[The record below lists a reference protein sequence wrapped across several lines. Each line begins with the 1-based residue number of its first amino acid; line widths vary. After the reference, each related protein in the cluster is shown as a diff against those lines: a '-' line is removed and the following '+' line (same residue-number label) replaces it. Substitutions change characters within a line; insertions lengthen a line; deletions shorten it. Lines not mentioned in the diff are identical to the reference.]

1 MIPQN
6 TQRLL
11 EALGYFTRYKKLY
24 VRAFSAKK
32 MPMDVRL
39 TYDTAYRKGGSI
51 LPLSPMG
58 VIDLDTGTYTPSNGF
73 HKGQPQLNGWAY
85 LRSINSKPQGIYF
98 TVNPG
103 GQTMADITESTVL
116 FYEIDNLSKE
126 EQWAKL
132 RELEAELGC
141 KLTVVETRNSLHVY
155 LILAE
160 PITDLA
166 LWSKYQQRLIQK
178 MGSDISIHNPN
189 RVLRLPDFD
198 YWEWDEANQIPV
210 NHGAILLHQLGDRL
224 DLAAI
229 DAVLPQWETTQWS
242 PPTEK
247 PELDWS
253 GPSEFLEYWNM
264 ANIAI
269 YLPGFNARGRQ
280 GGWMT
285 AQCPHQGPGHSSNPS
300 VDSLHIS
307 PSGAPKCQAG
317 CDAKDV
323 VEAAVRHAC
332 TMGYPT
338 LEQWARSKGLWREKS
353 AAVMELPSSTAAAPP
368 ATEFPEDLMPGKQWA
383 AVELEDLPSGLPQ
396 PVVPTEGEP
405 PAGVIVSEPLV
416 PIPEADNPE
425 LAYSHPS
432 AKGDGKGTTLLGAA
446 IRSLELSEDGQSL
459 MNQYVWVM
467 NTNEF
472 FDLANQ
478 VKLKEAQMIKAYDHQ
493 YGFFK
498 KASNWVKLPQGD
510 KPRKV
515 GIIDLL
521 AAYNRQAFDYGYAPG
536 QPPLIPVKGQERFP
550 RVNLWKPAPIGQVG
564 ATAED
569 AAPWLERVYNMIPG
583 AAGDYFIQ
591 WLAHTVQQP
600 EIKCDFAPLLYTD
613 KRRSGREQ
621 LLEPIIAMFNEVNQG
636 AEIPCVS
643 FDPRYTD
650 ALIGKRFVI
659 LNEVK
664 RPGNREFSNPDHWLK
679 TLIGHT
685 ADPNKIYTRKGLSSI
700 VMPDFTNYILITNE
714 QDAVTIMEDEGRFW
728 PIETTWKGPEED
740 YAALGDF
747 YAKGGF
753 AKVWGYLHTV
763 DLSGFSPYRPNLALS
778 NFEQFCGATQ
788 EDARTLVL
796 DLLEGLH
803 DPFITHHEIKE
814 ALHQVEEA
822 QNARLLRKL
831 LANSPWRMSESTKD
845 RVTFYQ
851 GRTQIKSHLVYQKK
865 VSLTQ
870 ARELYKGS
878 ND

>member
-1 MIPQN
+1 MLSQN
-6 TQRLL
+6 AEKLL
-11 EALGYFTRYKKLY
+11 RALGYFDHYSKLY

-39 TYDTAYRKGGSI
+39 NYDTAYRKNGSI

-58 VIDLDTGTYTPSNGF
+58 TLDLRAEIFTPSNGLL
-73 HKGQPQLNGWAY
+73 KGKPQTNGWDFIAG
-85 LRSINSKPQGIYF
+85 LNCKPQGIYF

-103 GQTMADITESTVL
+103 GQNIDDITESRSL

-126 EQWAKL
+126 EQWSKL
-132 RELEAELGC
+132 RELESELGRL
-141 KLTVVETRNSLHVY
+141 LTVVETKNSLHVY
-155 LILAE
+155 LILKA
-160 PITDLA
+160 PITDLV
-166 LWSKYQQRLIQK
+166 LWTKYQQRLIQK

-198 YWEWDEANQIPV
+198 YWSWDSENQTLV
-210 NHGAILLHQLGDRL
+210 NHGPIVLHHIGEPL
-224 DLAAI
+224 DLAVI
-229 DAVLPQWETTQWS
+229 DAVLPAWETTQWS
-242 PPTEK
+242 PPTDR
-247 PELDWS
+247 PRPNYS
-253 GPSEFLEYWNM
+253 CPSEFLDYWDM
-264 ANIAI
+264 KHIAI
-269 YLPGFNARGRQ
+269 YLPGYNALGRQ
-280 GGWMT
+280 GGWAT
-285 AQCPHQGPGHSSNPS
+285 AQCPHQGPGHSGNPS
-300 VDSLHIS
+300 VDSLHIA
-307 PSGAPKCQAG
+307 PDGAFKCHAG
-317 CDAKDV
+317 CDGSDV
-323 VEAAVRHAC
+323 LEAAIRHAC

-338 LEQWARSKGLWREKS
+338 LEQWARAKGLWREKPEPL
-353 AAVMELPSSTAAAPP
+353 ELPSQTAIAPQ
-368 ATEFPEDLMPGKQWA
+368 ATEFPEDLMPVKSM
-383 AVELEDLPSGLPQ
+383 AVIDDLSSGEFL
-396 PVVPTEGEP
+396 TDALIDGEP
-405 PAGVIVSEPLV
+405 PNTVIVSEPLV

-425 LAYSHPS
+425 LAYHHD
-432 AKGDGKGTTLLGAA
+432 KVRGDGKGTTLLGAA

-459 MNQYVWVM
+459 MSQYVWVM
-467 NTNEF
+467 NHNEF
-472 FDLANQ
+472 FDLENQ
-478 VKLKEAQMIKAYDHQ
+478 VKLKEAQMIKAFDSQ

-521 AAYNRQAFDYGYAPG
+521 SAYNRQAFDYGYAPG
-536 QPPLIPVKGQERFP
+536 QPPLIPVKGKERFP
-550 RVNLWKPAPIGQVG
+550 RVNLWKPAPVGLVG

-583 AAGDYFIQ
+583 KAGDYFIQ

-600 EIKCDFAPLLYTD
+600 NIKCDFAPLLYTD

-636 AEIPCVS
+636 AEIACVS

-700 VMPDFTNYILITNE
+700 VMPDFTNYILVTNE
-714 QDAVTIMEDEGRFW
+714 QDAVTIMEDEGRYW

-740 YAALGDF
+740 YAALGRF
-747 YAKGGF
+747 YAEGGF

-763 DLSGFSPYRPNLALS
+763 DLTGFSPWRPDLTLS

-788 EDARTLVL
+788 DDARTQVL
-796 DLLEGLH
+796 DLLDSLH

-814 ALHQVEEA
+814 ALHQLEEA
-822 QNARLLRKL
+822 QNARHLRKL

-845 RVTFYQ
+845 RVTLYQ
-851 GRTQIKSHLVYQKK
+851 GRTQIKSHLVYKK
-865 VSLTQ
+865 EVSLTQ
-870 ARELYKGS
+870 ARELYKAS
-878 ND
+878 NE